1 MDGIMQEQK
10 SKPQIAE
17 VGGGLLWKASQW
29 NWGNTALIAAL
40 CVLAVFV
47 LLYSGIFGW

>member
-1 MDGIMQEQK
+1 MQEQK

-17 VGGGLLWKASQW
+17 VGRGMLWKALQW

-40 CVLAVFV
+40 CLSAVLAW
-47 LLYSGIFGW
+47 LYGENFGW